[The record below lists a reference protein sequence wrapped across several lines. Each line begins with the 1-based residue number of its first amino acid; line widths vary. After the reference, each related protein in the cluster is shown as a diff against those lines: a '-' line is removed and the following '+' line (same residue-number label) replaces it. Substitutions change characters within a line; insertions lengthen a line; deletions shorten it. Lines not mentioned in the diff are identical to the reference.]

1 MWTLKTLEELSMRQL
16 HQIYK
21 ARTEV
26 FVVEQNC
33 AYPEVDDLDLKA
45 LHLFLENSGAVLAY
59 CRLIDCPNQVKLGR
73 VLVVQAARKDGLG
86 RSLVTKVLEICQEN
100 FPEKPIYAQAQTYL
114 QDFYDFFG
122 FKPISE
128 SYLEDGIPH
137 IDMLLER

>member
-1 MWTLKTLEELSMRQL
+1 MWTLKTLEELSTRQL

-86 RSLVTKVLEICQEN
+86 RSLVTKALEICQEN